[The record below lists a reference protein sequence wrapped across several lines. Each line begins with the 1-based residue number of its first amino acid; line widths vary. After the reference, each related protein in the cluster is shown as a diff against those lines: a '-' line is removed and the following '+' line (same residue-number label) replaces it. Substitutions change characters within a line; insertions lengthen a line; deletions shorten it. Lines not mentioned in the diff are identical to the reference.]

1 MKIKEYITKA
11 NLRIAVAATIGMS
24 TMTCVYLFLAISL
37 LPLAFPAMTTFC
49 MYISSTIIQLIALP
63 LIMVGQNLMGRE
75 QERRSTEDHLALIE
89 MLSEMRTLLKD
100 ADAEVDELA
109 QVAKRLEKIET
120 RIEQLQNKG

>member
-1 MKIKEYITKA
+1 MKISEYITKT

-24 TMTCVYLFLAISL
+24 TMTCVYMFLALSL
-37 LPLAFPAMTTFC
+37 LPLAFPSLTTFC

-100 ADAEVDELA
+100 ADIEVDELA

-120 RIEQLQNKG
+120 RIEQLQNKE